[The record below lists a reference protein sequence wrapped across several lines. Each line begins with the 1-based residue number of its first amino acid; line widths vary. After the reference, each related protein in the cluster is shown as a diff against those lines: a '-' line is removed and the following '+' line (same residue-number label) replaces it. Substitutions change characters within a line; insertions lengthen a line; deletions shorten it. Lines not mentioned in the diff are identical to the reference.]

1 VTAPAGS
8 RSVLRR
14 LTGFTVL
21 PLLSL
26 VTPFLL
32 LPVVARVA
40 GPSGW
45 SSFVAGQAVGM
56 VGATVVFWGWNVGGP
71 VLVAQASSAVERAE
85 VYAASL
91 RTRYLLLLGVVMA
104 VRMREIPLRA
114 RIHDPSVDGA
124 SFAVDVH

>member
-1 VTAPAGS
+1 MTAPAGS

-45 SSFVAGQAVGM
+45 SSFVAG
-56 VGATVVFWGWNVGGP
+56 P
-71 VLVAQASSAVERAE
+71 LVPK
-85 VYAASL
+85 L
-91 RTRYLLLLGVVMA
+91 T
-104 VRMREIPLRA
+104 
-114 RIHDPSVDGA
+114 
-124 SFAVDVH
+124 